1 MGETWRIKTT
11 YGWHLPFSLKMK
23 QYSRWASKI
32 FLRFMCQ
39 PMGGLQYKQ
48 FLYKELEHAR
58 SGHGTR
64 QRVSHIDIFFHAFGV
79 VNFHSAY
86 TNKSFE

>member
-1 MGETWRIKTT
+1 
-11 YGWHLPFSLKMK
+11 
-23 QYSRWASKI
+23 
-32 FLRFMCQ
+32 
-39 PMGGLQYKQ
+39 MGGLQYKQ
-48 FLYKELEHAR
+48 FLYRELEHAR